1 MKMTLASLAAAG
13 LGAALLATPA
23 AALPVPAAPAVD
35 TNVQQVQ
42 FFENLERAGERG
54 LKAMARNSDQRRP
67 SGLGTTR
74 HPNRPDSQDIYAGEV
89 SGGERAR
96 NRR

>member
-1 MKMTLASLAAAG
+1 MKITLASLVAAG
-13 LGAALLATPA
+13 FGAALIATPA

-35 TNVQQVQ
+35 AGVQQVQ
-42 FFENLERAGERG
+42 FFQNLERAGDRG
-54 LKAMARNSDQRRP
+54 LKALARNGDQRRP

-74 HPNRPDSQDIYAGEV
+74 HPNRPDVQDVYGNEVAG
-89 SGGERAR
+89 GPRAR